1 MQISLRETKVESFNF
16 KGIESSPQEDTFK
29 LSFFNAYNEK
39 SKSYFVVK
47 FDISLESKAGF
58 SLSLSYVAYFEAD
71 SDLDDD
77 FKKSHFPTVN
87 APAIAYP
94 FLRSFISTLVVNS
107 GYGAIILPTINFQ
120 ALSEEPIK
128 DE

>member
-16 KGIESSPQEDTFK
+16 EGIESPPQEDMFK
-29 LSFFNAYNEK
+29 LSFFNAYNE
-39 SKSYFVVK
+39 SYFVVK
-47 FDISLESKAGF
+47 FDISLESKEGF

-77 FKKSHFPTVN
+77 FKKSHFPKVN

-107 GYGAIILPTINFQ
+107 GYGAVILPTINFQ

>member
-1 MQISLRETKVESFNF
+1 MQITLRETKVESFNF
-16 KGIESSPQEDTFK
+16 ESIEVPPKEDTFK
-29 LSFFNAYNEK
+29 LSFFNAYNEE

-47 FDISLESKAGF
+47 FDISLESKEGF
-58 SLSLSYVAYFEAD
+58 SLSLSYVAYFEGD
-71 SDLDDD
+71 GDLDDD
-77 FKKSHFPTVN
+77 FKKSHFPKVN

-107 GYGAIILPTINFQ
+107 GYGAVILPTINFQ
-120 ALSEEPIK
+120 ALSEESIE